1 MKIEEKDIWKD
12 YYLTNNIANIIKL
25 DDTIEEIEINE
36 FLNQCKE
43 YKEVFE
49 EEYLEYFRNEE
60 YIYKQEDI
68 VEKVLNAS
76 GIVGIVQMIWLNL
89 FGLFIMGVAG
99 GLSLL
104 ELKALRKDLRKIQ
117 DYNDMLDQDIRR
129 YKINEIIEETKEQ
142 IDQMNKLKI

>member
-25 DDTIEEIEINE
+25 DDTIEEIKINE

-76 GIVGIVQMIWLNL
+76 GIVGIIQMIWLNL
-89 FGLFIMGVAG
+89 LGLFLMGLAG

>member
-104 ELKALRKDLRKIQ
+104 ERKALRKKKKKIQ